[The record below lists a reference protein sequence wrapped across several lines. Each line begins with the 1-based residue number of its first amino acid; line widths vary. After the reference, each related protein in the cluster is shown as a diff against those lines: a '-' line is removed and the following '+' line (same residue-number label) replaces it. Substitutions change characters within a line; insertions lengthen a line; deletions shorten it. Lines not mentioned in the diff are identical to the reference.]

1 MNFLHNFNF
10 RGPKT
15 PFYRR
20 SRHDQSQAAKSHRGG
35 SLLSEVIRDYTGCT
49 ELNLLRNV
57 RKMHQMCDSRPGISS
72 TVLSL
77 VAGLYSSSNLKSMGF
92 SFGAEQYILAKWKA
106 EKEKF
111 GLNEYQRHVPA
122 STVKISDDI
131 KSKNQG
137 PRDRQ
142 TSSKRY
148 PGIRLGLSKFYEL
161 CPKNFKKSTKRT
173 DVCNI
178 CVAGEKV
185 KKQYEML
192 RRSQVADSTQIAR
205 LKESVD
211 EYKVHKML
219 SSKQRLN
226 FNSQIGHLQGPVESS
241 RDYYEKPQIS
251 DLCFCV
257 ISKSGGS
264 VQRRYYNY
272 LSENLSHDSLFA
284 INCLKSLLSRS
295 EMQGYEDISLWSDSG
310 PHFKNADYL
319 YATCIELP
327 WLFPRSRFTLN
338 YFMENHGKSDV
349 DGHFGLLTRWHKDIE
364 RNRRISSIDELVSA
378 FREKAESSAVV
389 SGRSS
394 TGDVYMFDIYQ
405 KDFVRGVRV
414 RAEVSNDGLM
424 ACPLSMPDPSSYTRV
439 NFSVKTVL
447 DNRTDKYAPSASR
460 PQMSESDIMGPVC
473 RNTQN
478 IRAEFLRGLGVMAI
492 DRAI

>member
-1 MNFLHNFNF
+1 MSGKISEFS
-10 RGPKT
+10 RGVLALERLSH
-15 PFYRR
+15 YSSNR
-20 SRHDQSQAAKSHRGG
+20 QSQRSTDRISNDDASSLFNYIFFRSHRGG

-111 GLNEYQRHVPA
+111 GLSEYQRHVPA

-131 KSKNQG
+131 KSKVRQILFEYSNNSSETIESGSQGSANQFEEVRFLTK
-137 PRDRQ
+137 PKREIFHLL
-142 TSSKRY
+142 KNRY

-226 FNSQIGHLQGPVESS
+226 FNSQIGRLQGKSCIIITDFKENFKIGGGPVESS

-257 ISKSGGS
+257 ISKSGGN

-284 INCLKSLLSRS
+284 IN
-295 EMQGYEDISLWSDSG
+295 
-310 PHFKNADYL
+310 
-319 YATCIELP
+319 
-327 WLFPRSRFTLN
+327 
-338 YFMENHGKSDV
+338 
-349 DGHFGLLTRWHKDIE
+349 
-364 RNRRISSIDELVSA
+364 
-378 FREKAESSAVV
+378 
-389 SGRSS
+389 
-394 TGDVYMFDIYQ
+394 
-405 KDFVRGVRV
+405 
-414 RAEVSNDGLM
+414 
-424 ACPLSMPDPSSYTRV
+424 
-439 NFSVKTVL
+439 
-447 DNRTDKYAPSASR
+447 
-460 PQMSESDIMGPVC
+460 
-473 RNTQN
+473 
-478 IRAEFLRGLGVMAI
+478 
-492 DRAI
+492 